1 MQPHNHDFGQ
11 PAYPGYGLPGTP
23 PPNKT
28 RWGMIAASLAAAFG
42 LAVGGAFAYDHFIS
56 RDSSAT
62 TSAGDISTTA
72 PAASETVASPPTGGR
87 VDTPTVP
94 TPRVAPSAGGPEYQY
109 SGGRS
114 EQYRLLIVL
123 LNESSLRTVDPGG
136 SISQAKMVCESLG
149 RGDDFTAATRS
160 TGARDDADGA
170 IIRTVSGVVSVQM
183 FCPQL
188 SPVGNSQGAVMTP
201 KNPDQD
207 GEMFNRL
214 QGVGIR
220 VSDTPGASRTGREVC
235 ATLSGDPDN
244 YPSAFSLVEKSGL
257 GLDSLSSQFF
267 TVIAHQTH
275 CPSM

>member
-11 PAYPGYGLPGTP
+11 PAYRGYGLPDTP

-62 TSAGDISTTA
+62 ASAGDISTTA

-183 FCPQL
+183 FCPQR
-188 SPVGNSQGAVMTP
+188 
-201 KNPDQD
+201 K
-207 GEMFNRL
+207 ER
-214 QGVGIR
+214 
-220 VSDTPGASRTGREVC
+220 
-235 ATLSGDPDN
+235 
-244 YPSAFSLVEKSGL
+244 
-257 GLDSLSSQFF
+257 
-267 TVIAHQTH
+267 
-275 CPSM
+275 

>member
-11 PAYPGYGLPGTP
+11 PAYRGYGLPDTP

-62 TSAGDISTTA
+62 ASAGDISTTA

-94 TPRVAPSAGGPEYQY
+94 TPRVAPAAGGPEYQY

-235 ATLSGDPDN
+235 ATLAGDPDN
-244 YPSAFSLVEKSGL
+244 YPSAFSLVENSGL
-257 GLDSLSSQFF
+257 GLDRLSSQFF

>member
-11 PAYPGYGLPGTP
+11 PAYRGYGLPDTP

-62 TSAGDISTTA
+62 ASAGDISTTA

-235 ATLSGDPDN
+235 ATLAGDPDN
-244 YPSAFSLVEKSGL
+244 YPSAFSLVENSGL
-257 GLDSLSSQFF
+257 GLDRLSSQFF